1 MSTSEILIKQN
12 YHVVGVMSGTSLDG
26 IDLAEITFTISDK
39 GTWSFEIYKAE
50 TIPYPEIWKQQL
62 QRAISF
68 SETELM
74 KLNKKYTRY
83 ISEVIKTFIS
93 KHHLQKIDAVCSHGH
108 TILHQPQN
116 GITLQIGNLPEIA
129 QLIGQNVV
137 CDFRVKDV
145 QLGGQGAPLVPIGD
159 RLLFSEYD
167 YCLNLGG
174 FANVS
179 LEKKGKRIAY
189 DICPVNIVL
198 NEYANLLGFPYDDG
212 GNISRN
218 GTVDTEI
225 LKTLNQLPFYEK
237 RPPKS
242 LGLEWVKETIFPIL
256 ETSKMNSEDK
266 LATMTAHIAVQIASQ
281 FKSNSKVLVTGGG
294 AYNTFLLEEIKRYV
308 AIQLIVPNSQLV
320 EFKEALIF
328 GLLGVL
334 RLRGEVNCLSSV
346 TGAKADCS
354 GGNIFIYNKGV

>member
-1 MSTSEILIKQN
+1 MRTSEILIKEN
-12 YHVVGVMSGTSLDG
+12 YHVIGVMSGTSLDG
-26 IDLAEITFTISDK
+26 IDLAEIFFTISNT
-39 GTWSFEIYKAE
+39 GTWSFEIGKSE

-62 QRAISF
+62 QGAISF
-68 SETELM
+68 SEKELL
-74 KLNKKYTRY
+74 KLNIKYTRH
-83 ISEVIKTFIS
+83 ISDVIKTFIS
-93 KHHLQKIDAVCSHGH
+93 KYKLESIDAVCSHGH

-116 GITLQIGNLPEIA
+116 GITLQIGNLPQIA
-129 QLIGQNVV
+129 RLADQKVV

-159 RLLFSEYD
+159 MLLFSKYD

-179 LEKKGKRIAY
+179 LEKEGKRIAY

-212 GNISRN
+212 GNIARK
-218 GTVDTEI
+218 GIVDTEI

-237 RPPKS
+237 TPPKS
-242 LGLEWVKETIFPIL
+242 LGLEWVKEVVFPIL
-256 ETSKMNSEDK
+256 EASKISAEDK
-266 LATMTAHIAVQIASQ
+266 LATMTAHIAIQLAGQ
-281 FKSNSKVLVTGGG
+281 FKSNSKILVTGGG
-294 AYNTFLLEEIKRYV
+294 AYNTFLLEEIKRHV
-308 AIQLIVPNSQLV
+308 PIELIVPSAQLV
-320 EFKEALIF
+320 EFKEALVF

-334 RLRGEVNCLSSV
+334 RLRREVNCLASV

-354 GGNIFIYNKGV
+354 GGNVFYQGH